1 MSTSADDLLD
11 QAASGNHEALAALLE
26 QYGPRIR
33 QGLAGQIPTRWQ
45 AVLSADDVMQQSY
58 VDAFMDIS
66 GFDPRG
72 EGSFIKWLRTLTR
85 RNLLDAIRML
95 EAEKR
100 GKRRRNIRPPS
111 NEKSLVALY
120 EQLGCTRSTPS
131 RHAARNEACV
141 SLRHAIEELPSTY
154 RRVVEMY
161 DLEGRPVENVAAAMK
176 RSPGAIFMLRS
187 RAHRRL
193 HELMGTASLYLS
205 D

>member
-11 QAASGNHEALAALLE
+11 QAVSGNRDALATLLE

-33 QGLAGQIPTRWQ
+33 QGLTCQIPPRWQ

-72 EGSFIKWLRTLTR
+72 EGSFIKWLRTLTK

-100 GKRRRNIRPPS
+100 GKRRRNIRPALQREITGGAVRTARMHPQHTQPPCRAQR
-111 NEKSLVALY
+111 SLCFAPARDRTATIHLP
-120 EQLGCTRSTPS
+120 TRGGDVRYRGSAGRECGG
-131 RHAARNEACV
+131 RHETQ
-141 SLRHAIEELPSTY
+141 P
-154 RRVVEMY
+154 
-161 DLEGRPVENVAAAMK
+161 
-176 RSPGAIFMLRS
+176 RSDF
-187 RAHRRL
+187 H
-193 HELMGTASLYLS
+193 ASLARPPPAAWTDGHRLVVS
-205 D
+205 E